1 MDMRDTEGE
10 LHPERI
16 DNPEVEHEH
25 SDVNVRAI
33 VSFALALVVVA
44 AVLQV
49 ALYGMLRLMEW
60 NALRNDPARH
70 PLATQQP
77 PGPPEPRLQPDPV
90 SDLAKMRA
98 AEEQRLNSYGWVDK
112 EKGVVHIPIE
122 QAMELVVR
130 RGLPK
135 E

>member
-1 MDMRDTEGE
+1 MRDTDGKLE
-10 LHPERI
+10 PERI

-33 VSFALALVVVA
+33 VSFAVALVVAA
-44 AVLQV
+44 AVLQL

-60 NALRNDPARH
+60 NAARNDPARH
-70 PLATQQP
+70 PLATTQTQA
-77 PGPPEPRLQPDPV
+77 PPEPRLQPDPV
-90 SDLAKMRA
+90 HDLEKMRA
-98 AEEQRLNSYGWVDK
+98 AEEERLNSYGWVDK
-112 EKGVVHIPIE
+112 EKGVAHIPIG

-135 E
+135 

>member
-1 MDMRDTEGE
+1 MRDTDGQ

-33 VSFALALVVVA
+33 LTFALALVIVA
-44 AVLQV
+44 AVLQL

-60 NALRNDPARH
+60 NARRNDPARH
-70 PLATQQP
+70 PLATTQTQA
-77 PGPPEPRLQPDPV
+77 PPEPRLQPDPV
-90 SDLAKMRA
+90 ADLAKVRV

-112 EKGVVHIPIE
+112 EKGVTHIPIE

-135 E
+135 